1 MIHVRCRGTKKSVP
15 LILLAL
21 VVASSVLLPS
31 MARATSI
38 TQTQA
43 EIAALSGRLTRLSR
57 TSEITANA
65 YDTAKV
71 QLREFNISVNNLQG
85 KEAAKRVAVIVT
97 SKKLITAAVRAY
109 VDGAS
114 AAQVL
119 ALFDQN
125 ATQSDARKIYEDRVI
140 GNLAEL
146 KYNYETQRK
155 SLQTTIAAVAN
166 ERAKASHQAYEMS
179 GLLAENLYNINVTR
193 ATLSSL
199 TKSLRT
205 EIIAYEIQ
213 AGVAAAKA
221 RNVSGEQQ
229 AVAAAAQVGGITA
242 ANVVTQAI
250 QAAIASPAI
259 SQVGSSSQG
268 EAALHYA
275 EGQLGVPYVWGGET
289 PGRGFDCSGL
299 VQWAWARAGIS
310 IARTTQT
317 QWPTMVH
324 VPLSALQPGDLLFYY
339 NLDGDHQVDHVVMY
353 VGSGPYGANTII
365 AAPYTGT
372 TVSYAPI
379 FTAGLIGAARP

>member
-1 MIHVRCRGTKKSVP
+1 MIRVQCRGTKQSVP
-15 LILLAL
+15 LTVLAL
-21 VVASSVLLPS
+21 FVASTVLTPSV
-31 MARATSI
+31 ATAQSI

-43 EIAALSGRLTRLSR
+43 EIAALSGRLARLSH

-71 QLREFNISVNNLQG
+71 QLATLNASVINLQG
-85 KEAAKRVAVIVT
+85 KEAAKRAAVVVT

-114 AAQVL
+114 TAQIL
-119 ALFDQN
+119 ALFN
-125 ATQSDARKIYEDRVI
+125 QSASVGDARKVYEDRVI
-140 GNLAEL
+140 GNLDKL
-146 KYNYETQRK
+146 KNNYETQRK

-166 ERAKASHQAYEMS
+166 ERAKASHQTYEMS
-179 GLLAENLYNINVTR
+179 ALLGQNLYNINTTR

-199 TKSLRT
+199 TTSLRT

-213 AGVAAAKA
+213 AGVTAAKKGD
-221 RNVSGEQQ
+221 VSGEQQ

-242 ANVVTQAI
+242 ANAVTQAI
-250 QAAIASPAI
+250 QAAIARPAI
-259 SQVGSSSQG
+259 AQVGSSAQG
-268 EAALHYA
+268 QAALHYA
-275 EGQLGVPYVWGGET
+275 QSQLGVPYVWGGES

-299 VQWAWARAGIS
+299 VQWAWGRAGIT
-310 IARTTQT
+310 IPRTTQT
-317 QWPTMVH
+317 EWPAMVH

-339 NLDGDHQVDHVVMY
+339 NLDSDHQVDHVVMY

-372 TVSYAPI
+372 NVSYAPI